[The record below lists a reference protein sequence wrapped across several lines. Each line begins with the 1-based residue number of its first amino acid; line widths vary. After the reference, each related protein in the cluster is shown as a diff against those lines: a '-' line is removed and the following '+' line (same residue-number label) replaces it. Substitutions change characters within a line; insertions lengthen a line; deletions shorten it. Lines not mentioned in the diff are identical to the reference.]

1 MPNAKCRM
9 PNNLCSAAKRVM
21 VTAVFVA
28 LLPGYVLAAGADS
41 ARMSRAKDL
50 IADEQWRQ
58 AIVELRA
65 AYRDPAEAA
74 KDEAAFWLAHSL
86 YQSGDAGEALQLIVQ
101 LEQRFPRSRWVFPA
115 RSLKLEIAHRLNRSD
130 LLWSFA
136 TPPPPAPPPPAPGA
150 IPAAPAAPAAPVAP
164 VTAPPAT
171 PRPPA
176 APRAPLP
183 PGPERKPRRQWVME
197 LPGEPELAGDRAL
210 AMLERERDLQI
221 LALGSLMRAEPDRVE
236 PILKQVALATDDE
249 DQARRAIFVLL
260 QSNRLAAVAD
270 VAKRGSEEVTL
281 AAVKELGFMRSADS
295 ASLLKDLYAS
305 GSEPVKVQVLRS
317 LGRARQALPLMQLAR
332 AESERSLREMAV
344 VALGQAGARMQ
355 LAMLYRQQP
364 DLKLPVIAALFAA
377 AGDDELIAIAQRE
390 RDATLRAEAISR
402 LKRLGTPRAKEALRR
417 LR

>member
-1 MPNAKCRM
+1 M
-9 PNNLCSAAKRVM
+9 
-21 VTAVFVA
+21 
-28 LLPGYVLAAGADS
+28 
-41 ARMSRAKDL
+41 
-50 IADEQWRQ
+50 
-58 AIVELRA
+58 
-65 AYRDPAEAA
+65 
-74 KDEAAFWLAHSL
+74 
-86 YQSGDAGEALQLIVQ
+86 
-101 LEQRFPRSRWVFPA
+101 
-115 RSLKLEIAHRLNRSD
+115 
-130 LLWSFA
+130 
-136 TPPPPAPPPPAPGA
+136 
-150 IPAAPAAPAAPVAP
+150 
-164 VTAPPAT
+164 
-171 PRPPA
+171 
-176 APRAPLP
+176 
-183 PGPERKPRRQWVME
+183 
-197 LPGEPELAGDRAL
+197 PGEPELAREREL
-210 AMLERERDLQI
+210 AMLDRERDLQI
-221 LALGSLMRAEPDRVE
+221 LALGGLMRAEPDRAE

-344 VALGQAGARMQ
+344 VALGQAGARPQ

-364 DLKLPVIAALFAA
+364 DLKLPVIAALFTA
-377 AGDDELIAIAQRE
+377 AGDDELIVIAQRE

-402 LKRLGTPRAKEALRR
+402 LKALGTPRAREALRR